1 MDICI
6 KDAFSD
12 DMLTPDLIRYGI
24 YGIQFL
30 DKSHFPKVMG
40 LQDIIDTHLPNR
52 ETYRIDTPEYV
63 SKHFTG
69 RYNIL
74 GAFHLDELIAY
85 LAVSFPEKTDEHF
98 GRDVHL
104 AIDQFTKAAHFETVA
119 VHPAHRGNKLLRIM
133 AVIQLQY
140 LEHFGYEHVL
150 CTVSPLNYPS
160 LTNVFQL
167 GFIIRALKEKNYG
180 LRYTMYKNL
189 KKPVVINKQRAIRVK
204 NSEIDAQQ
212 QLLAQ
217 GYYGFSLDKTSDGL
231 EILYGRAR
239 GMYRG

>member
-12 DMLTPDLIRYGI
+12 DMLTPDLIKYGI

-69 RYNIL
+69 KYNIL
-74 GAFHLDELIAY
+74 GAFHQDELIAY
-85 LAVSFPEKTDEHF
+85 LAVSFPRMTDEHF

-104 AIDQFTKAAHFETVA
+104 SIDQFPKAAHIETTA
-119 VHPAHRGNKLLRIM
+119 VHPAHRGNKLFRIM

-140 LEHFGYEHVL
+140 LEHSGYEHVL

-160 LTNVFQL
+160 LMNLFQMR
-167 GFIIRALKEKNYG
+167 FTIRALTEKYYG
-180 LRYTMYKNL
+180 LRYTAYKNL
-189 KKPVVINKQRAIRVK
+189 KTSVVINKQTTIRVK
-204 NSEIDAQQ
+204 ITDLDTQQ
-212 QLLAQ
+212 DLLEQ
-217 GYYGFSLDKTSDGL
+217 GYYGFSLDKPSDGL

-239 GMYRG
+239 GM

>member
-6 KDAFSD
+6 NDDFSGD
-12 DMLTPDLIRYGI
+12 VLTPHLIRDGI
-24 YGIQFL
+24 YDIQFL
-30 DKSHFPKVMG
+30 DKSHFPKVLE
-40 LQDIIDTHLPNR
+40 LQEIIAIYLPNR
-52 ETYRIDTPEYV
+52 ETYRIDSPGYI
-63 SKHFTG
+63 SKHFSG
-69 RYNIL
+69 EYNVI
-74 GAFHLDELIAY
+74 GAFDQGKLVAY
-85 LAVSFPEKTDEHF
+85 HVVSFPGLTNDNF
-98 GRDVHL
+98 GLDITL
-104 AIDQFTKAAHFETVA
+104 DNDQLVRTAHFETTA
-119 VHPAHRGNKLLRIM
+119 VHPLHRGNQLLRKM
-133 AVIQLQY
+133 AIIH
-140 LEHFGYEHVL
+140 LEFLRSCNYKHIL
-150 CTVSPLNYPS
+150 CTVSPSNYFS
-160 LTNVFQL
+160 LANVFQL

-239 GMYRG
+239 GM